1 MSSIGERVKR
11 LREKKGWTQR
21 DFAKK
26 LGISNSVL
34 SRVENG
40 EKKNVEDYLIKRLAE
55 TLDTSSDYLLD
66 LSNNAINK
74 ENSPSKESE
83 KEMSLFFYDGIE
95 GYDDLSPEEQK
106 AFREHMYDEARQ
118 TIELVKKLK
127 KQGKRGGMYE
137 R

>member
-1 MSSIGERVKR
+1 VSSIGERVKR

-55 TLDTSSDYLLD
+55 TLDTSSDYLLG

-74 ENSPSKESE
+74 ENSLSKESE

-118 TIELVKKLK
+118 AIELVKKLK